1 MFGHK
6 KAHIFHQQ
14 MKISLYLTVKFFK
27 KIISICHQMINKIC
41 IFLTRVLK
49 ILSNIKYLFLKASEI
64 NSQTT
69 TGIRTVN
76 IPHLHVRYTSCLL
89 VSTNMMD
96 YNVFEMIYDRY
107 WQLCLLTIHI
117 IVYDIRY
124 TACKFPIFL
133 FRLGHLHSWS
143 ELYIRITRKGENREI
158 GS

>member
-1 MFGHK
+1 
-6 KAHIFHQQ
+6 
-14 MKISLYLTVKFFK
+14 
-27 KIISICHQMINKIC
+27 MINKIC

-107 WQLCLLTIHI
+107 
-117 IVYDIRY
+117 
-124 TACKFPIFL
+124 
-133 FRLGHLHSWS
+133 
-143 ELYIRITRKGENREI
+143 
-158 GS
+158 